1 MRFAGTCYRVHDPRW
16 SFKPLS
22 GDGAA
27 VHGGRF
33 NPKAVPAL
41 YLSLDLITAVREGNQ
56 GFAARIEP
64 CVLCSYEVDCEDI
77 VDLRDKPACD
87 AAGVSF
93 EELACAWALLALE
106 RKPVPSQRLAARL
119 IGEGRAGVLVPSFA
133 IGSAADSYNLVLWK
147 WGAGLPYRVSVHDP
161 SGRLPRSQLSW
172 D

>member
-1 MRFAGTCYRVHDPRW
+1 VRFEGTCYRVHDPRW

-33 NPKAVPAL
+33 NPKGVPAL
-41 YLSLDLITAVREGNQ
+41 YLSLDLVTAVREANQ

-64 CVLCSYEVDCEDI
+64 CVLCSYDVDCEDI
-77 VDLRDKPACD
+77 LDLRTNEVRD

-93 EELACAWALLALE
+93 DELASPWALLALE
-106 RKPVPSQRLAARL
+106 RKPVSSQNLAARL
-119 IGEGRAGVLVPSFA
+119 MGEGTAGVLVPSFA
-133 IGSAADSYNLVLWK
+133 IGSAADSYNLVLWN
-147 WGAGLPYRVSVHDP
+147 WGPDLPHKVAVYDP